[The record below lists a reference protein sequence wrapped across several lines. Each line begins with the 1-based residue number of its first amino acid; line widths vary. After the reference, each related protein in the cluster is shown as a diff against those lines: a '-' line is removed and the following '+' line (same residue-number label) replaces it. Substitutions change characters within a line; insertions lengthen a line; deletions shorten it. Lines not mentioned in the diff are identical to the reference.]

1 MAAYVYNHEG
11 FKLEIFRVN
20 KPRGRWL
27 LVGEHKDVPGFAV
40 VTYRDELPAGCSPM
54 SKEGAPYRQMAAEDL
69 LNGIAPEFSKY
80 WKE

>member
-27 LVGEHKDVPGFAV
+27 VVGEHEAVPGFTV
-40 VTYRDELPAGCSPM
+40 HTYVDKLPEGCGTM
-54 SKEGAPYRQMAAEDL
+54 SREGAPYRQMAAEDRL
-69 LNGIAPEFSKY
+69 TGTAPAFSKY